1 LKLRAGQRPQPGL
14 LLPTIELM
22 VTVLGDRW

>member
-14 LLPTIELM
+14 LLPTTEL
-22 VTVLGDRW
+22 VIIILDDHW